1 MTSARSD
8 RPTVRAAVLAKAG
21 QRTRIEELHLAR
33 PRADEVRVR
42 LTASGVCHSD
52 LHVRDGHW
60 ERPTPIVL
68 GHEGAG
74 LVVETGTEVS
84 DLVVGQPVVLSWMIP
99 CGSCLAC
106 RSDRPWACASS
117 PSSFHRRLDGSTV
130 HSRADGTP
138 VLSYSR
144 IGTSAE
150 ETVVPAAAAIP
161 IPSGVD
167 PAAAALIGCCV
178 STGIGSVLRTA
189 EVPAGASVAIFGLGG
204 VGLACVM
211 GAVLANAGQ
220 IIVVDRVAS
229 KIELARS
236 VGATVGVLAADG
248 STSTIDE
255 IRSISNGGPDF
266 AFDATGVPAAI
277 DMAIATVRPGGTT
290 VLVGMPPQGI
300 RGSFDVYPFVDGGRR
315 ILGSNYGSS
324 DPTVDFATYARL
336 NLAGRLPIER
346 LVDRRVALDDIE
358 SSFDRLR
365 DGQVARQVIVFDQ
378 D

>member
-1 MTSARSD
+1 MTDVRSAR
-8 RPTVRAAVLAKAG
+8 PTIRAAVLASPG
-21 QRTRIEELHLAR
+21 QPTRVEALHLEK

-42 LTASGVCHSD
+42 LTASGICHSD

-60 ERPTPIVL
+60 ARPTPIVL

-74 LVVETGTEVS
+74 LVVETGAEVS
-84 DLVVGQPVVLSWMIP
+84 DLVVGQPVVLSWMMP
-99 CGSCLAC
+99 CGSCRDC
-106 RSDRPWACASS
+106 RSGRSWACASS
-117 PSSFHRRLDGSTV
+117 PSFSHRRADGSTV

-161 IPSGVD
+161 IPPGVD
-167 PAAAALIGCCV
+167 PAAAALIGCCI
-178 STGIGSVLRTA
+178 STGIGSVRRTA

-211 GAVLANAGQ
+211 GAVLAKAGQ

-236 VGATVGVLAADG
+236 LGATAGVLVADG
-248 STSTIDE
+248 STGPIGE
-255 IRSISNGGPDF
+255 IRSMSDGGPDF

-277 DMAIATVRPGGTT
+277 DMAISTVRSGGTT

-300 RGSFDVYPFVDGGRR
+300 KASFDVYPFVDGGRR
-315 ILGSNYGSS
+315 ILGSTYGSS
-324 DPTVDFATYARL
+324 DPTVDFATYAQL
-336 NLAGRLPIER
+336 NLTGRLPIER
-346 LVDRRVALDDIE
+346 LVDRRVTLDDIE

-365 DGQVARQVIVFDQ
+365 DGQVGRQVIVFDQ